1 MNAKTLWGML
11 REAFNEWM
19 EVNAP
24 RLGASL
30 AYYTVFSLAPLLL
43 IAIAVAGGVYGE
55 QAARGEIYAEVK
67 DLLGDT
73 GAGAVQEMLRHSND
87 AEGMT
92 LGTLFGAVLLL
103 IGASAVFVELQD
115 ALNTIWHVKVKP
127 GASLAS
133 MIRSRFLSFALV
145 VSTGFIL
152 LVSLLVSAT
161 LAALAKFWTPA
172 SLDGLAFL
180 WQAVNALVSF
190 GFITLLFALL
200 FKVMPDV
207 RVDWRDVWVG
217 AAVSALLFTA
227 GKYAIGLYLGQSSVT
242 SPFGAAGSLA
252 VLLIWVYYSSQL
264 VLFGAVFT
272 RVYALHRG
280 GHVVPTANAMLVE
293 VCPPAA
299 AGARIPAAA
308 AS

>member
-1 MNAKTLWGML
+1 MNSKTLWGML
-11 REAFNEWM
+11 RETFNEWM

-30 AYYTVFSLAPLLL
+30 AYYTAFSLAPLLL
-43 IAIAVAGGVYGE
+43 IAVAVAGRVYGE

-67 DLLGDT
+67 DLLGAN
-73 GAGAVQEMLRHSND
+73 GADVVQEMLKQSND
-87 AEGMT
+87 SQGVT

-115 ALNTIWHVKVKP
+115 ALNTIWRVKVKP
-127 GASLAS
+127 GASLAA
-133 MIRSRFLSFALV
+133 MFRSRFLSFALV

-161 LAALAKFWTPA
+161 LAALTKFWTPA
-172 SLDGLAFL
+172 SVDGLAYL
-180 WQAVNALVSF
+180 WQGSNALVSF

-217 AAVSALLFTA
+217 AAVSALLFTG

-252 VLLIWVYYSSQL
+252 VLLIWVYYSTQL

-280 GHVVPTANAMLVE
+280 VRVVPTTHAMLVE
-293 VCPPAA
+293 ACPPAA
-299 AGARIPAAA
+299 EGARVPAAA
-308 AS
+308 AG